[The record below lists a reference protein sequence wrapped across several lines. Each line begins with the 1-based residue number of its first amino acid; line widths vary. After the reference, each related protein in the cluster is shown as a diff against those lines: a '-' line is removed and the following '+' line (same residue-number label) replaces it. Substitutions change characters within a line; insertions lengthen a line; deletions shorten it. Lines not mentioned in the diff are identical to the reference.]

1 MYNKLV
7 RGYGYYGALYGKIA
21 DRRDH
26 YFDGCF
32 DCTLEM
38 LILLDYSNRFPDD
51 LEGVINTDRLV
62 ELFKQKDVQ
71 DTLFRLRRQIDSVVI
86 NAPDSKCIF
95 HGRLCQPTQTPLYYG
110 LRDNDIGGVDVLQLW
125 LDPKTLQVMTKKLN
139 KQSRGLSPA
148 QNVKPDPR
156 DSVKFWARVAKSM
169 TRALNRES

>member
-1 MYNKLV
+1 
-7 RGYGYYGALYGKIA
+7 
-21 DRRDH
+21 
-26 YFDGCF
+26 
-32 DCTLEM
+32 
-38 LILLDYSNRFPDD
+38 
-51 LEGVINTDRLV
+51 
-62 ELFKQKDVQ
+62 
-71 DTLFRLRRQIDSVVI
+71 
-86 NAPDSKCIF
+86 
-95 HGRLCQPTQTPLYYG
+95 LYYG